1 MFSLT
6 RTLSYSR
13 IFWVVQRIQ
22 MSLSKSISVYAEINT
37 EPNIMNISFI
47 NTLKETATAKFLGR
61 YL

>member
-47 NTLKETATAKFLGR
+47 NTLKETATAKFSGR

>member
-47 NTLKETATAKFLGR
+47 NTLKETATAKFSRR